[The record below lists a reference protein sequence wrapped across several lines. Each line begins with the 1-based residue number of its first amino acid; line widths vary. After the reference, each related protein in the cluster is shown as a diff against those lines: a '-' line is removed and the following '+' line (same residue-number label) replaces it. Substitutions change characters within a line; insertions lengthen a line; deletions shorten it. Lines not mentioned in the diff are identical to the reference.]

1 MAIKKYLDES
11 GTLVLVNRILA
22 NTKSISDLS
31 KALSLGDK
39 TLEAILNEKINPVQ
53 QKIDT
58 FLGNAVDAEHTEA
71 IDTLPELVSS
81 ITTNVSDIAT
91 LKEQVKTLAAG
102 GVKFGSAVVAAE
114 GTTVEGFGDSTSKVQ
129 AAIAAKSPEPGTYLV
144 LVQDG
149 PVVGEIAAEEVS
161 LVNLTDIIAGY
172 ATKKDLNDAK
182 TELEG
187 KIETAKNEAIAAASY
202 TGSVADEVNN
212 VTVAIDEQRNITAKV
227 DLSAYVKA
235 TDLVPI
241 TTETINQM
249 FEGTYIAP
257 QA

>member
-11 GTLVLVNRILA
+11 GTLVLVKKILA

-31 KALSLGDK
+31 AALNLSGK
-39 TLEAILNEKINPVQ
+39 TLEALLGEKIDPVE
-53 QKIDT
+53 QKIDK
-58 FLGNAVDAEHTEA
+58 FLGGAVSAENPEA

-81 ITTNVSDIAT
+81 ITTNVSDIAE
-91 LKEQVKTLAAG
+91 LKEQVRTLAAG

-114 GTTVEGFGDSTSKVQ
+114 GTTVEGFGEQTSKVQ
-129 AAIAAKSPEPGTYLV
+129 AAITAKNPGHGTYLV

-149 PVVGEIAAEEVS
+149 PIVGEIAAEEVS

-172 ATKKDLNDAK
+172 ATKTELNATK

-187 KIETAKNEAIAAASY
+187 KIATAKNEAITAASY

-212 VTVAIDEQRNITAKV
+212 VTVAISDGRQITAKV

-235 TDLVPI
+235 TDLVAI
-241 TTETINQM
+241 DTETINKM
-249 FEGTYIAP
+249 FAGTYPEA
-257 QA
+257 

>member
-11 GTLVLVNRILA
+11 GTLVLVRKILA
-22 NTKSISDLS
+22 NTENIN
-31 KALSLGDK
+31 ALRTALNLGDK
-39 TLEAILNEKINPVQ
+39 TLEAILGEKINPVE

-58 FLGNAVDAEHTEA
+58 FLGDAVSENPEA

-81 ITTNVSDIAT
+81 ITT
-91 LKEQVKTLAAG
+91 LQEQVRTLAAG
-102 GVKFGSAVVAAE
+102 GVKFGSAVVTAE
-114 GTTVEGFGDSTSKVQ
+114 ETTVEGFGDSTSKVQ

-161 LVNLTDIIAGY
+161 LVNLTDIITGY

-187 KIETAKNEAIAAASY
+187 KIATAKNEAIAAASY

-212 VTVAIDEQRNITAKV
+212 VTVAISEGRQITAKV
-227 DLSAYVKA
+227 DLSAYVKT

-241 TTETINQM
+241 TTETIDQM
-249 FEGTYIAP
+249 FAGAYPGA
-257 QA
+257 

>member
-11 GTLVLVNRILA
+11 GTLVLVNKILA
-22 NTKSISDLS
+22 NTNSIS
-31 KALSLGDK
+31 ALSEALNLGGK
-39 TLEAILNEKINPVQ
+39 TLEALLGEKINPVE

-58 FLGNAVDAEHTEA
+58 FLGNAVDAEHPET
-71 IDTLPELVSS
+71 IDTLPELVSN
-81 ITTNVSDIAT
+81 ITKNVTDIAA
-91 LKEQVKTLAAG
+91 LQEQVRTLAAG

-114 GTTVEGFGDSTSKVQ
+114 GTTVEGFGDLTSRVQ
-129 AAIAAKSPEPGTYLV
+129 SAIAAKNPENGTYLV

-149 PVVGEIAAEEVS
+149 PVVGEVAAEEVS

-172 ATKKDLNDAK
+172 ATINDLNAAK

-187 KIETAKNEAIAAASY
+187 KIATAKTEAIAAASY
-202 TGSVADEVNN
+202 TGSVAGESNN
-212 VTVAIDEQRNITAKV
+212 VTVTISDERQITANV

-241 TTETINQM
+241 DTETINKM
-249 FEGTYIAP
+249 FAGTYPGA
-257 QA
+257 